1 MMKVMRRD
9 IMTETEIVLQIV
21 MTTHFT
27 TTVLVTLRQDTM
39 MVIHHDGDN
48 IHS

>member
-21 MTTHFT
+21 MITDYTIII
-27 TTVLVTLRQDTM
+27 LVTLRQDIM
-39 MVIHHDGDN
+39 MVITLD
-48 IHS
+48 STTAK